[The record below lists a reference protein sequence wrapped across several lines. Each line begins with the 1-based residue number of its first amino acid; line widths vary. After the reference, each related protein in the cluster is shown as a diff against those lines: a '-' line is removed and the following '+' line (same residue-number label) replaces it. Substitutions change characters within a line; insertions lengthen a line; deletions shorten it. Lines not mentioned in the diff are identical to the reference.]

1 MNCLEASFQS
11 GSFVTV
17 GITGTIC
24 CEVVVGI
31 TGTIC
36 CEAVVGITGT
46 TIEESFSIA
55 ISFFGILNKF
65 KLKFIVGIDAFVLNS
80 LCGLIVVSCTGDG
93 EDFGLSKGCIIVC
106 CLGGESKY
114 LLRSFFAKK
123 HLTRNLETP
132 IEM

>member
-36 CEAVVGITGT
+36 CEAVVGIAGAA
-46 TIEESFSIA
+46 IEDSFSIA
-55 ISFFGILNKF
+55 ILFFGI
-65 KLKFIVGIDAFVLNS
+65 
-80 LCGLIVVSCTGDG
+80 
-93 EDFGLSKGCIIVC
+93 
-106 CLGGESKY
+106 
-114 LLRSFFAKK
+114 
-123 HLTRNLETP
+123 
-132 IEM
+132 